1 MYISKEEYAEIYD
14 PIGDEK
20 IFTRLAYDACRSI
33 DRLTAGADGIKK
45 LKVAFPTD
53 KDSAE
58 AVKHCTAH
66 IVHFLYQIQE
76 AEKSASMGRGYEQT
90 ESGLR
95 SRVIASVSAGNESV
109 SYAANQHQQ
118 TAADLAAMD
127 AAQKE
132 KTIREIVKEYLTG
145 VADANGVNLL
155 YMGPYPVRR

>member
-1 MYISKEEYAEIYD
+1 MYISKEEYAAIYD
-14 PIGDEK
+14 PIDDEK
-20 IFTRLAYDACRSI
+20 LFTRLAYDACRTI

-53 KDSAE
+53 EDSAE

-90 ESGLR
+90 EGGLR
-95 SRVIASVSAGNESV
+95 GRVITNMSAGNESV
-109 SYAANQHQQ
+109 SYSASQQQ
-118 TAADLAAMD
+118 TAADLAMMD

-132 KTIREIVKEYLTG
+132 RTIREIVKEYLSG

-155 YMGPYPVRR
+155 YMGLYPVRR

>member
-1 MYISKEEYAEIYD
+1 MYISKEEYAAIYD
-14 PIGDEK
+14 PIDDEK
-20 IFTRLAYDACRSI
+20 LFTRLAYDACRSI

-53 KDSAE
+53 EDSAE

-76 AEKSASMGRGYEQT
+76 AEKSASVGRGYEQT
-90 ESGLR
+90 EGGLR
-95 SRVIASVSAGNESV
+95 GRVITNVSAGNESV
-109 SYAANQHQQ
+109 SYSASQQQ
-118 TAADLAAMD
+118 TAADLAMMD

-132 KTIREIVKEYLTG
+132 RTIREIVKEYLSG

>member
-1 MYISKEEYAEIYD
+1 MYISEEEYSVIYD
-14 PIGDEK
+14 PIDDEK
-20 IFTRLAYDACRSI
+20 LFTRLAYDACRTI
-33 DRLTAGADGIKK
+33 DRLTAGADGVKK

-76 AEKSASMGRGYEQT
+76 AEKSASMGRGYEPT
-90 ESGLR
+90 EGGLR
-95 SRVIASVSAGNESV
+95 GRVITNVSAGNESV
-109 SYAANQHQQ
+109 SYSASQQQ
-118 TAADLAAMD
+118 TAADLAMMD

-132 KTIREIVKEYLTG
+132 RTIREIVKEYLSG

-155 YMGPYPVRR
+155 YMGLYPVRR